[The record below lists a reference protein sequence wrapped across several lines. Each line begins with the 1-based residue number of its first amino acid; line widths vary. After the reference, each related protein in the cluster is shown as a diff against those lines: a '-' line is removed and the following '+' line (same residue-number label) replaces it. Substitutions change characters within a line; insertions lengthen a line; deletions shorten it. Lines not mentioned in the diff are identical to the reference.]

1 MKAQNI
7 IVTVLVTAFLAL
19 NMLLMFDEKSVIP
32 KAQYVSEYERL
43 AADDYKKELDKEGF
57 ISPKE
62 LQTIYLKDDQTID
75 SWLVQEGE
83 TVDFG
88 TELASL
94 KMDHIDSKRNELES
108 ELSALQ
114 NQSSSISQTI
124 SNLEYDKSSAGGS
137 KNDSDY
143 YDTNDE
149 KKVRVNLNVGI
160 EVKGDG
166 TFAQAIAEAER
177 DLAEVQKKIALV
189 EAKLAEVPNESAL
202 TSPVNGYVVAIKR
215 DSESPSIDIYS
226 TDQTIVTYVLDNEW
240 PNVETGAPVTIQ
252 HDSIHT
258 PFTPK
263 VDPAQEI
270 EEPEN
275 AEDGVGS
282 EKGKAVASL
291 SADGVPPSTVPYDDP
306 KTEIDGT
313 DPEPPAVKSDS
324 NSGTNPNTTSP
335 SPDENFDGTSGNP
348 DGSTDTPDS
357 SIDSSNNNNTG
368 TETTPNTETPPT
380 TGTPSTDGTTN
391 PDATPEGTPNPDGTT
406 TNPDGSTTNPDGTI
420 TNPDGTISN
429 PEVNESPEGKPAL
442 TKKEKKLAE
451 IQERITPDY
460 PNEISTINGVVVS
473 VSKVPAKDDQW
484 LQAYKALG
492 NTQKENPL
500 AYYEVVVA
508 PYDEQ
513 MDLPFGTN
521 VNTFIQTNE
530 ANQAVSIKTNWLTD
544 KYQNA
549 AKAWTLDSNGRAVQ
563 NVVEAPFTSLDR
575 SVLTMGIEP
584 GMVALHSDDLDSS
597 LENQSVFHP
606 LPLYLPEWQ
615 QWKTTPW
622 QNYVRY
628 LIKR

>member
-19 NMLLMFDEKSVIP
+19 NTFLVFAEKSVIP

-43 AADDYKKELDKEGF
+43 SADDYKKELDKEGF
-57 ISPKE
+57 ISPKD
-62 LQTIYLKDDQTID
+62 LHTIYLKDDQTIE

-94 KMDHIDSKRNELES
+94 KVDHIDSKRNGLES
-108 ELSALQ
+108 ELTALQ

-124 SNLEYDKSSAGGS
+124 SNLEYEQSSAGGS
-137 KNDSDY
+137 KNNSDY

-160 EVKGDG
+160 EVREDG
-166 TFAQAIAEAER
+166 AFAQAIAEAER
-177 DLAEVQKKIALV
+177 DLAEVQRKTEIV
-189 EAKLAEVPNESAL
+189 ESKLAELPNESAL
-202 TSPVNGYVVAIKR
+202 TSPVSGYVVAIKR
-215 DSESPSIDIYS
+215 ESESPSIDIYS

-240 PNVETGAPVTIQ
+240 PHVETGAPVTIQ

-263 VDPAQEI
+263 VDPNQQP

-275 AEDGVGS
+275 TEDGIGS
-282 EKGKAVASL
+282 EKGKSVASL

-313 DPEPPAVKSDS
+313 DAEPPTV
-324 NSGTNPNTTSP
+324 NPNTP
-335 SPDENFDGTSGNP
+335 EENFDGTSGNP
-348 DGSTDTPDS
+348 DGSLDKPDTPVSSPDK
-357 SIDSSNNNNTG
+357 SIDSSNNNNSG
-368 TETTPNTETPPT
+368 TENKPNTEAPPSTGTPNTD
-380 TGTPSTDGTTN
+380 STTN
-391 PDATPEGTPNPDGTT
+391 PDATPNPDDTT
-406 TNPDGSTTNPDGTI
+406 

-429 PEVNESPEGKPAL
+429 PEVNDSPEGKPEL
-442 TKKEKKLAE
+442 TNKEKRLAE
-451 IQERITPDY
+451 VKERIAPKY
-460 PNEISTINGVVVS
+460 PNDISTINGVVVS
-473 VSKVPAKDDQW
+473 VTKVPAKDDEW
-484 LQAYKALG
+484 LKAYKALG
-492 NTQKENPL
+492 NTQKDNPL
-500 AYYEVVVA
+500 AYYEVRVA

-530 ANQAVSIKTNWLTD
+530 ANQVVSVKTNWLTD
-544 KYQNA
+544 KYQNS
-549 AKAWTLDSNGRAVQ
+549 AKVWTLDNNGRAVQ
-563 NVVEAPFTSLDR
+563 NTVEAPFTSLDR
-575 SVLTMGIEP
+575 TVLTTGVEP
-584 GMVALHSDDLDSS
+584 GVIALHNDDLDSS
-597 LENQSVFHP
+597 LEHQSVFHP
-606 LPLYLPEWQ
+606 LPLYLPEWE

>member
-1 MKAQNI
+1 MKVQNI

-19 NMLLMFDEKSVIP
+19 NTYLVFAEKSVIP

-43 AADDYKKELDKEGF
+43 SADDYKKELDKEGF
-57 ISPKE
+57 ISPKD
-62 LQTIYLKDDQTID
+62 LHTIYLKDDQTIE

-94 KMDHIDSKRNELES
+94 KVDHIDSKRNELES
-108 ELSALQ
+108 ELTALQ

-124 SNLEYDKSSAGGS
+124 SNLEYEQSSAGGS

-160 EVKGDG
+160 EVREDG
-166 TFAQAIAEAER
+166 AFAQAIAAAER
-177 DLAEVQKKIALV
+177 DLAEVQRKTEIV
-189 EAKLAEVPNESAL
+189 ESQLAELPNESAL
-202 TSPVNGYVVAIKR
+202 TSPVSGYVVAIKR

-240 PNVETGAPVTIQ
+240 SHVETGAPVTIQ

-263 VDPAQEI
+263 VDPNQQ
-270 EEPEN
+270 PESM
-275 AEDGVGS
+275 EDGVGS
-282 EKGKAVASL
+282 GKGKSVASL
-291 SADGVPPSTVPYDDP
+291 SADGVPPSTVPYYDP

-313 DPEPPAVKSDS
+313 DSESPAVNS
-324 NSGTNPNTTSP
+324 NAPE
-335 SPDENFDGTSGNP
+335 ENFDGTSGNP
-348 DGSTDTPDS
+348 DGSLDQPDTPVSSPDK
-357 SIDSSNNNNTG
+357 SIDSSNNNNSG
-368 TETTPNTETPPT
+368 TENKPNTETPP
-380 TGTPSTDGTTN
+380 STS
-391 PDATPEGTPNPDGTT
+391 TPNTD
-406 TNPDGSTTNPDGTI
+406 STTNPDTTPEATPNPDDT

-429 PEVNESPEGKPAL
+429 PEVNDSPEGKPEL
-442 TKKEKKLAE
+442 TNKEKKLAE
-451 IQERITPDY
+451 IQERIAPDY
-460 PNEISTINGVVVS
+460 PNDISTINGVVVS
-473 VSKVPAKDDQW
+473 VSKVPAKEDEW
-484 LQAYKALG
+484 LEAYKALG
-492 NTQKENPL
+492 NTQKDNPL
-500 AYYEVVVA
+500 AYYEVRVA

-530 ANQAVSIKTNWLTD
+530 ANQVVSVKTNWLTD
-544 KYQNA
+544 KYQNS
-549 AKAWTLDSNGRAVQ
+549 AKVWTLDTNGRAVQ
-563 NVVEAPFTSLDR
+563 NTVEAPFTSLDR
-575 SVLTMGIEP
+575 TVLTTGVEP
-584 GMVALHSDDLDSS
+584 GVIALHNDDLDSS
-597 LENQSVFHP
+597 LEHQAVFHP
-606 LPLYLPEWQ
+606 LPLYLPEWEK
-615 QWKTTPW
+615 WKTTPW

>member
-19 NMLLMFDEKSVIP
+19 NMFLVFDEKSVIP
-32 KAQYVSEYERL
+32 KAQYVGEYERL
-43 AADDYKKELDKEGF
+43 SADDYKKELDKEGF
-57 ISPKE
+57 ISPKD
-62 LQTIYLKDDQTID
+62 LHTIYLKDDQTID

-94 KMDHIDSKRNELES
+94 KVDHIDSQRNELES

-124 SNLEYDKSSAGGS
+124 SNLEYEQSSASGS
-137 KNDSDY
+137 KNNSDY

-160 EVKGDG
+160 EVREDG

-177 DLAEVQKKIALV
+177 DLAEVQRKTEIV
-189 EAKLAEVPNESAL
+189 ESQLAELPNESAL
-202 TSPVNGYVVAIKR
+202 TSPVSGYVVAIKR

-263 VDPAQEI
+263 VDPNQQP
-270 EEPEN
+270 EEPVEPEET
-275 AEDGVGS
+275 EDGISS
-282 EKGKAVASL
+282 EKGKSVASL

-313 DPEPPAVKSDS
+313 DAQPPAV
-324 NSGTNPNTTSP
+324 NPNAGSNP
-335 SPDENFDGTSGNP
+335 PEENFDGTSGNP
-348 DGSTDTPDS
+348 DGSLDKPETPVS
-357 SIDSSNNNNTG
+357 SPDNNNNSG
-368 TETTPNTETPPT
+368 TRDTPNTETPPST
-380 TGTPSTDGTTN
+380 DTPNSDGTTN
-391 PDATPEGTPNPDGTT
+391 PDATPEATPNPD
-406 TNPDGSTTNPDGTI
+406 DATTNPDGTI
-420 TNPDGTISN
+420 TNP
-429 PEVNESPEGKPAL
+429 EVKDSPEGKPAL
-442 TKKEKKLAE
+442 TNKQKKLAE
-451 IQERITPDY
+451 VQERITPDY
-460 PNEISTINGVVVS
+460 PNDISTINGVVVS
-473 VSKVPAKDDQW
+473 VSKVPAKDDEW
-484 LQAYKALG
+484 LEAYKALG
-492 NTQKENPL
+492 NTQKDNPL
-500 AYYEVVVA
+500 AYYEVRIA

-544 KYQNA
+544 KYQNN
-549 AKAWTLDSNGRAVQ
+549 AKIWTLDNNGRAVQ
-563 NVVEAPFTSLDR
+563 NMVEAPFTSLDR
-575 SVLTMGIEP
+575 TVLTTGVEP
-584 GMVALHSDDLDSS
+584 GVIALHNEDLDSS
-597 LENQSVFHP
+597 LEHQSVFHP
-606 LPLYLPEWQ
+606 LPLYLPEWE

-622 QNYVRY
+622 QHYVRY